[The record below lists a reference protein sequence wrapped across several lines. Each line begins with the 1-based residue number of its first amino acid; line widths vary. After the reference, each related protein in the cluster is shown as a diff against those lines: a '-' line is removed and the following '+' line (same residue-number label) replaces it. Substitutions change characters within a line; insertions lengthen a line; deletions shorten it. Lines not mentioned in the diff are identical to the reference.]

1 MITSLEERMKNY
13 ENKFRLT
20 ENLPVIVRIDGRA
33 FHTLTRKMNKPFDF
47 TFINKMNE
55 VAIALCKE
63 VQNCRMAYVQSDEI
77 SLLLYQKENAHPWFG
92 NEIQKITSI
101 TSAIASSV
109 FTLLSREDD
118 MRKHVAFDSRAFVLP
133 PNEVA
138 NYFIWRQLDWTRNS
152 IQMLARQHFSNK
164 ELTNV
169 SVNEI
174 IELLKEKGDDWNNL
188 SPYLKKGRAVIKIK
202 TMERINDIHKRLGEP
217 EFCERSRWTI
227 DDNIPVFTEDRN
239 FIESKMEPDFAL
251 NLGKTIMKV
260 HIKVR

>member
-33 FHTLTRKMNKPFDF
+33 FHTLTRKMDKPFDF
-47 TFINKMNE
+47 AFISKMNE

-63 VQNCRMAYVQSDEI
+63 VQNCRLAYVQSDEI

-118 MRKHVAFDSRAFVLP
+118 IRKHIAFDSRAFVLP
-133 PNEVA
+133 PDEVV
-138 NYFIWRQLDWTRNS
+138 NYFIWRQLDWSRNS
-152 IQMLARQHFSNK
+152 IQMLARQHFSPK
-164 ELTNV
+164 ELNNV
-169 SVNEI
+169 SIDNI
-174 IELLKEKGDDWNNL
+174 IELLIEKGDDWNNL
-188 SPYLKKGRAVIKIK
+188 FPYLRKGRAAIKIR
-202 TMERINDIHKRLGEP
+202 TMEQVDDNHKKIEEP
-217 EFCERSRWTI
+217 EFYERTRWTI
-227 DDNIPVFTEDRN
+227 DDNIPVFTEDRD

-251 NLGKTIMKV
+251 DLGKTTTKV
-260 HIKVR
+260 HIKV